1 METPSGW
8 GRPAEL
14 QRAEETLQ
22 EPVFSNPANFLLMAQ
37 AQVTVEQV
45 DAFRWR
51 VPRTGGMRTDGL
63 IFADAELMHDLE
75 GDQCIQQ
82 VVNVA
87 HLPGIVG
94 PSIAMPDIHWG
105 YGFPI
110 GGVAAFDEREGV
122 VSPGGVGYD
131 INCGVRLLRTPLT
144 IDEARPS
151 LRTLADTL
159 YRLIPSGVGSSRS
172 DVRLSPKELD
182 RVLQTGAEWA
192 VHEGYGMARDL
203 ECIEA
208 GGRLAGE
215 PDCVSRHAKERGK
228 NQLGTVG
235 SGNHFVEVGYV
246 SDVYDEQAAQ
256 SLGLSPGTV
265 TVFIHSGSRGLG
277 YQVCDDYLDRM
288 VKAAAKYGI
297 DLPDKQL
304 CCAPL
309 ASPEARDYLGAMNAA
324 ANFAFANRQLM
335 SHYVRRSLTDVFGAD
350 TVQATDLVYDVCHN
364 IAKFETHTVAGAARR
379 VCVHRKGATRAFP
392 PGHPE
397 LHLRFRDI
405 GQPVLIP
412 GDMGRYSFVLVG
424 TAGAFS
430 ETFGSTCHGAGRRM
444 SRHQAKRVA
453 RPRNIP
459 RELEERGILVRAASR
474 ATVDEEIPEA
484 YKDVAKVVDVVHA
497 AGIGR
502 KVAKL
507 TPVAVVK
514 G

>member
-1 METPSGW
+1 MPD
-8 GRPAEL
+8 L
-14 QRAEETLQ
+14 H
-22 EPVFSNPANFLLMAQ
+22 
-37 AQVTVEQV
+37 VEQV
-45 DAFRWR
+45 DPFRWR
-51 VPRTGGMRTDGL
+51 VPRAGGMRTDGL

-82 VVNVA
+82 VINVA

-110 GGVAAFDEREGV
+110 GGVAAFDEHEGV

-131 INCGVRLLRTPLT
+131 INCGVRLLVTPLT
-144 IDEARPS
+144 VDDARPR
-151 LRTLADTL
+151 LPELADAL
-159 YRLIPSGVGSSRS
+159 YRQIPSGVGASRS
-172 DVRLSPKELD
+172 DLRLSPQELD
-182 RVLQTGAEWA
+182 RVLTRGAEWA
-192 VHEGYGMARDL
+192 VAEGYGTPRDL

-208 GGRLAGE
+208 GGRLDGD
-215 PDCVSRHAKERGK
+215 PGCLSHHAKERGR

-246 SDVYDEQAAQ
+246 SVVYDEQAAEQ
-256 SLGLSPGTV
+256 IGLAPGAV

-288 VKAAAKYGI
+288 VQAASKYGI
-297 DLPDKQL
+297 ELPDKQL

-309 ASPEARDYLGAMNAA
+309 TSPEAKAYLSAMNAA
-324 ANFAFANRQLM
+324 ANYAFANRQLM
-335 SHYVRRSLTDVFGAD
+335 SHYVRESLGTVFSRHVAA
-350 TVQATDLVYDVCHN
+350 QTDLVYDVCHN
-364 IAKFETHTVAGAARR
+364 IAKFETHQVQGEPRR
-379 VCVHRKGATRAFP
+379 LCVHRKGATRAFP

-397 LHLRFRDI
+397 VHQRFRDI

-424 TAGAFS
+424 TPGAFT

-444 SRHQAKRVA
+444 SRHQAKRLA

-459 RELEERGILVRAASR
+459 QEMAERGVLVRAASR

-484 YKDVAKVVDVVHA
+484 YKDVARVVDVVHA

-507 TPVAVVK
+507 TPLAVVK

>member
-1 METPSGW
+1 M
-8 GRPAEL
+8 
-14 QRAEETLQ
+14 
-22 EPVFSNPANFLLMAQ
+22 NQ
-37 AQVTVEQV
+37 APVTVERV

-51 VPRTGGMRTDGL
+51 VPRAGAMRTDGL

-75 GDQCIQQ
+75 GDQCLQQ

-110 GGVAAFDEREGV
+110 GGVAAFDENEGV

-131 INCGVRLLRTPLT
+131 INCGVRLLVTPLT
-144 IDEARPS
+144 IDDLRPR
-151 LRTLADTL
+151 LRQLADTL
-159 YRLIPSGVGSSRS
+159 YRQIPSGVGASRS
-172 DVRLSPKELD
+172 DIRLSPTEMD
-182 RVLQTGAEWA
+182 RVLERGAEWA
-192 VHEGYGMARDL
+192 VKEGYGTPRDL

-208 GGRLAGE
+208 GGRLASDPG
-215 PDCVSRHAKERGK
+215 CVSHHAKERGK
-228 NQLGTVG
+228 GQLGTVG
-235 SGNHFVEVGYV
+235 SGNHFVEIGHVTEVFDAPVAGR
-246 SDVYDEQAAQ
+246 
-256 SLGLSPGTV
+256 LGLVPGAV

-288 VKAAAKYGI
+288 VQAAGRYGI
-297 DLPDKQL
+297 ALPDQQL

-309 ASPEARDYLGAMNAA
+309 GSPEAREYLGAMNAA
-324 ANFAFANRQLM
+324 ANYAFANRQLM
-335 SHYVRRSLTDVFGAD
+335 AHYVRRALGEVFDPRVAE
-350 TVQATDLVYDVCHN
+350 ATDLVYDVCHN
-364 IAKFETHTVAGAARR
+364 IAKFETHRVEGRDRR
-379 VCVHRKGATRAFP
+379 LCVHRKGATRAFP

-397 LHLRFRDI
+397 LSERFRDI

-424 TAGAFS
+424 TPGAFQ

-444 SRHQAKRVA
+444 SRHQAKKVA
-453 RPRNIP
+453 RPRDIP

-484 YKDVAKVVDVVHA
+484 YKDVARVVDVVHA

>member
-1 METPSGW
+1 MPDL
-8 GRPAEL
+8 R
-14 QRAEETLQ
+14 
-22 EPVFSNPANFLLMAQ
+22 
-37 AQVTVEQV
+37 VTVEQL
-45 DAFRWR
+45 DAYRWR

-63 IFADAELMHDLE
+63 IFADAELMRDLE
-75 GDQCIQQ
+75 GDQCVQQ

-110 GGVAAFDEREGV
+110 GGVAAFDEHDGV

-144 IDEARPS
+144 MDQVRPR
-151 LRTLADTL
+151 LRQLADTL
-159 YRLIPSGVGSSRS
+159 YRQIPSGVGASRS
-172 DVRLSPKELD
+172 DLRLSPKELD
-182 RVLQTGAEWA
+182 RVLERGAEWA
-192 VHEGYGMARDL
+192 VREGYGTPGDL
-203 ECIEA
+203 ECMEA
-208 GGRLAGE
+208 GGALSGE
-215 PDCVSRHAKERGK
+215 PDCVSARAKQRGRD
-228 NQLGTVG
+228 QLGTVG
-235 SGNHFVEVGYV
+235 SGNHFVEVGHV
-246 SDVYDEQAAQ
+246 TEVYDSAVAGR
-256 SLGLSPGTV
+256 LGLTPGTV

-288 VKAAAKYGI
+288 LRAAQKYGI
-297 DLPDKQL
+297 ALPDKQL

-309 ASPEARDYLGAMNAA
+309 TSPEAKEYLGAMNAA
-324 ANFAFANRQLM
+324 ANYAFANRQLM
-335 SHYVRRSLTDVFGAD
+335 SHYVRRALGEIFGSEVAD
-350 TVQATDLVYDVCHN
+350 ATGLVYDVCHN
-364 IAKFETHTVAGAARR
+364 IAKFETHEVQGVRR
-379 VCVHRKGATRAFP
+379 RLCVHRKGATRAFP

-397 LHLRFRDI
+397 LGERFRDI

-424 TAGAFS
+424 TPGAFA

-444 SRHQAKRVA
+444 SRHQAKQLA
-453 RPRNIP
+453 RARNIP
-459 RELEERGILVRAASR
+459 REMEERGILVRAASR

-484 YKDVAKVVDVVHA
+484 YKDVARVVDVVHA

-502 KVAKL
+502 KVVKL

>member
-1 METPSGW
+1 MK
-8 GRPAEL
+8 
-14 QRAEETLQ
+14 
-22 EPVFSNPANFLLMAQ
+22 Q
-37 AQVTVEQV
+37 APIHVEQT
-45 DAFRWR
+45 DPFRWR
-51 VPRTGGMRTDGL
+51 VPRTGGMRTEGL
-63 IFADAELMHDLE
+63 IFADAALMHDLE

-82 VVNVA
+82 VINVA

-110 GGVAAFDEREGV
+110 GGVAAFDEYEGV

-131 INCGVRLLRTPLT
+131 INCGVRLLRTPLAV
-144 IDEARPS
+144 DQARPR
-151 LRTLADTL
+151 LCQLADTL
-159 YRLIPSGVGSSRS
+159 YRQIPSGIGASRS
-172 DVRLSPKELD
+172 DIRLSPKELD
-182 RVLQTGAEWA
+182 RVLAHGAEWA
-192 VHEGYGMARDL
+192 VAEGYGTERDL

-208 GGRLAGE
+208 GGRLDGD
-215 PDCVSRHAKERGK
+215 PDAVSRHARERGK

-246 SDVYDEQAAQ
+246 SEVYDQAAAQ
-256 SLGLSPGTV
+256 RLGLQPNTV

-288 VKAAAKYGI
+288 VKAAAKYEI
-297 DLPDKQL
+297 ELPDQQL

-309 ASPEARDYLGAMNAA
+309 TSPEAKAYLSAMNAA
-324 ANFAFANRQLM
+324 ANYAFANRQLM
-335 SHYVRRSLTDVFGAD
+335 SHYVRRSLAEVFGPDVPA
-350 TVQATDLVYDVCHN
+350 ATDLVYDVCHN
-364 IAKFETHTVAGAARR
+364 IAKFETHDVAGAKRR
-379 VCVHRKGATRAFP
+379 LCVHRKGATRAFP

-397 LHLRFRDI
+397 LHERFRDI

-424 TAGAFS
+424 TPGAFT

-444 SRHQAKRVA
+444 SRHQARNLA
-453 RPRNIP
+453 RSRNILQ
-459 RELEERGILVRAASR
+459 EMEERGVLVRAASR

-484 YKDVAKVVDVVHA
+484 YKDVARVVDVVHA

-502 KVAKL
+502 KVVKL
-507 TPVAVVK
+507 TPLAVVK

>member
-1 METPSGW
+1 MKEA
-8 GRPAEL
+8 RV
-14 QRAEETLQ
+14 TL
-22 EPVFSNPANFLLMAQ
+22 
-37 AQVTVEQV
+37 EQV
-45 DAFRWR
+45 DSFRWR
-51 VPRTGGMRTDGL
+51 VPRAGGMRTDGL

-82 VVNVA
+82 VINVA

-110 GGVAAFDEREGV
+110 GGVAAFDEHEGV

-131 INCGVRLLRTPLT
+131 INCGVRLLRTPLVV
-144 IDEARPS
+144 DQARPG
-151 LRTLADTL
+151 LRQLADTL
-159 YRLIPSGVGSSRS
+159 YRQIPSGVGASRS
-172 DVRLSPKELD
+172 DVRLSVKELD
-182 RVLQTGAEWA
+182 RVLARGAEWA
-192 VHEGYGMARDL
+192 VAEGYGTERDL

-208 GGRLAGE
+208 GGRLDGD
-215 PDCVSRHAKERGK
+215 PDAVSHHARERGK

-246 SDVYDEQAAQ
+246 SEVYDQTAAQ
-256 SLGLSPGTV
+256 RLGLLPNTV

-288 VKAAAKYGI
+288 VRAAAKYGI
-297 DLPDKQL
+297 ELPDQQL

-309 ASPEARDYLGAMNAA
+309 TSPEAKAYMGAMNAA
-324 ANFAFANRQLM
+324 ANYAFANRQLM
-335 SHYVRRSLTDVFGAD
+335 SHYVRRSLAEVFGPGVSD
-350 TVQATDLVYDVCHN
+350 ATDLVYDVCHN
-364 IAKFETHTVAGAARR
+364 IAKFETHQVAGEQRR
-379 VCVHRKGATRAFP
+379 LCVHRKGATRAFP

-397 LHLRFRDI
+397 LHPRFRDI

-424 TAGAFS
+424 TPGAFA

-444 SRHQAKRVA
+444 SRHQAKKLA

-484 YKDVAKVVDVVHA
+484 YKDVARVVDVVHA

-507 TPVAVVK
+507 TPLAVVK

>member
-1 METPSGW
+1 MPS
-8 GRPAEL
+8 L
-14 QRAEETLQ
+14 NVQQ
-22 EPVFSNPANFLLMAQ
+22 I
-37 AQVTVEQV
+37 
-45 DAFRWR
+45 DDYRWR
-51 VPRTGGMRTDGL
+51 VPQSGGMRTEGL
-63 IFADAELMHDLE
+63 IFADTELMYDLE

-110 GGVAAFDEREGV
+110 GGVAAFDEQDGV
-122 VSPGGVGYD
+122 ISPGGVGYD
-131 INCGVRLLRTPLT
+131 INCGVRLLRTPLSVED
-144 IDEARPS
+144 IRPKLARLMDVLFQS
-151 LRTLADTL
+151 
-159 YRLIPSGVGSSRS
+159 IPSGVGSSRS
-172 DVRLSPKELD
+172 DVRLSSKELEN
-182 RVLQTGAEWA
+182 VLSQGARWTVEQ
-192 VHEGYGMARDL
+192 GYGTERDL

-208 GGRLAGE
+208 NGTLPA
-215 PDCVSRHAKERGK
+215 DLDAVSPRAKDRGK

-246 SDVYDEQAAQ
+246 AEVFDEVAANR
-256 SLGLSPGTV
+256 LGLSPGTV

-277 YQVCDDYLDRM
+277 YQVCDDNLDTM
-288 VKAAAKYGI
+288 VKAASKYGI

-309 ASPEARDYLGAMNAA
+309 TSPEAKRYIGAMNAA
-324 ANFAFANRQLM
+324 ANYAFANRQLM
-335 SHYVRRSLTDVFGAD
+335 SHYVRTALHNMFSDEVST
-350 TVQATDLVYDVCHN
+350 QSDLVYDVAHN
-364 IAKFETHTVAGAARR
+364 IAKFETHDVGGKRRR

-397 LHLRFRDI
+397 ITERYRDI

-412 GDMGRYSFVLVG
+412 GDMGRYSYVLVG
-424 TAGAFS
+424 TAGAFT

-444 SRHQAKRVA
+444 SRHQAKKVA
-453 RPRNIP
+453 RQRNVSW
-459 RELEERGILVRAASR
+459 ELEDRGILIRAASKR
-474 ATVDEEIPEA
+474 TVDEEIPEA
-484 YKDVAKVVDVVHA
+484 YKDVRQVVDVVHG

-502 KVAKL
+502 KVVKL
-507 TPVAVVK
+507 VPIGVVK